1 MEQTEN
7 TNNTK
12 SSGVTRKLYL
22 SATDYKIAGVCGGV
36 AEYFRID
43 SVVVRL
49 AFVFLAVIT
58 AFFPMFIFYLLA
70 WAVMPRH
77 EDDN

>member
-1 MEQTEN
+1 MENVEN
-7 TNNTK
+7 TNSSKNT
-12 SSGVTRKLYL
+12 GATRKLYL

-36 AEYFRID
+36 AEYFKID

-49 AFVFLAVIT
+49 AFVFLAIVT
-58 AFFPMFIFYLLA
+58 AFFPMIVFYLLA

-77 EDDN
+77 ESDN